1 MYDTL
6 SLWIPSDKAPNVDLM
21 AELPIKLNNL
31 KETHNTNI
39 TALPLISG
47 TYKHFFIKVREA
59 GVYMHGSLNK
69 YYHGTNVI
77 NLTYNESVKAIE
89 NLSEELNLPL
99 KSASVYRIDFS
110 ANYSMTYPVNA
121 YYEYFGTARRYSK
134 LIAPTG
140 ITYSNSRKAMV
151 FYDKIAEHK
160 KKKYSIPLEFQAE
173 NLLRYEMRFLK
184 RLPQIFNKET
194 ITVENLIDKDFY
206 KELLHRYKKEYEL
219 IYKYNR
225 IVLSK
230 KKIIS
235 VKDFENEL
243 MLLGSRFLGGEPG
256 LIQLIED
263 SRNLGAFKNAMQV
276 KRLKDKIK
284 NIFSQPLLT
293 APSELISELTEKIDN
308 HIQIQL
314 QSF

>member
-6 SLWIPSDKAPNVDLM
+6 SLWLPSDKAPNIDLL

-59 GVYMHGSLNK
+59 GVYMRGSLNK

-89 NLSEELNLPL
+89 NLSEELDLPL
-99 KSASVYRIDFS
+99 KSASVFRIDFS
-110 ANYSMTYPVNA
+110 ANYSLTHSVNA
-121 YYEYFGTARRYSK
+121 YYEYLGSAPRYNK

-160 KKKYSIPLEFQAE
+160 KKKYFIPQEYQSE

-184 RLPQIFNKET
+184 RLPQIFKRPAV
-194 ITVENLIDKDFY
+194 TVSDLINEDFY
-206 KELLHRYKKEYEL
+206 RELLTRYKNEYEH
-219 IYKYNR
+219 IHKYNR
-225 IVLSK
+225 IILSNK
-230 KKIIS
+230 KVIS

-256 LIQLIED
+256 LLQLIED
-263 SRNLGAFKNAMQV
+263 SRHLGAFKNPMQV

-284 NIFSQPLLT
+284 HIFSQPLLT
-293 APSELISELTEKIDN
+293 TPSELISELSEKIKD
-308 HIQIQL
+308 HVKTQL
-314 QSF
+314 NSF